1 MAVDASEGNSSAVV
15 RAGARTGARVGAAED
30 RSPRQAVPE
39 EASLTKVLLVHVTP
53 TAMTI
58 VL

>member
-1 MAVDASEGNSSAVV
+1 MDASEGNSSAVV